1 MTEKP
6 TAPCEV
12 WNAYNNDVGRTR
24 EGRATLH
31 ALGITAEKLRNW
43 HGIPSKHRFIRI
55 ALGLEAVT
63 EDLALPAAA

>member
-24 EGRATLH
+24 EGRAALH
-31 ALGITAEKLRNW
+31 AQGINAPLLKSW
-43 HGIPSKHRFIRI
+43 HSLPEWEHTRICI
-55 ALGLEAVT
+55 ALGLQAEA
-63 EDLALPAAA
+63 ALAAA